1 MLRQIARHDQ
11 VTLAEYRQDLQRI
24 AELREVEEAQLDSM
38 RSRRDALLEWRDSYV
53 ASRWKSRLSQ
63 KLQRH

>member
-24 AELREVEEAQLDSM
+24 AELREVEEAQLDAM
-38 RSRRDALLEWRDSYV
+38 AQ
-53 ASRWKSRLSQ
+53 A
-63 KLQRH
+63 